1 MRRFKWMAGDALLRV
16 AQFCA
21 THGRRLLEHPRVLV
35 VGDHPQGSQ
44 WVTLDTRLPLAILR
58 GVKLTVGN
66 DIEIRKVVAIEGRRI
81 RLDCPTVHAYP
92 HGAEA
97 FALI

>member
-1 MRRFKWMAGDALLRV
+1 MAGDALLRV
-16 AQFCA
+16 AQVCA
-21 THGRRLLEHPRVLV
+21 IAGRKLLEHPRVLV
-35 VGDHPQGSQ
+35 VGDHSAGSE
-44 WVTLDTRLPLAILR
+44 WVTLDTRLPLSILR

-66 DIEIRKVVAIEGRRI
+66 DIEIRKVVAVNGRRI